1 MCSLKEIYFI
11 HINKIKGYLLIG
23 FSRVMETSQSVCV
36 IRIKRLFTGLYFALC
51 FFYKRP
57 VRRRFSRMGTLL
69 CAVCLCFH
77 YMIVLIIL
85 KFRMN
90 AG

>member
-51 FFYKRP
+51 FFLQP
-57 VRRRFSRMGTLL
+57 ASAQTFFTHGHTSVRGLFMLSLHD
-69 CAVCLCFH
+69 CINNF
-77 YMIVLIIL
+77 
-85 KFRMN
+85 KF
-90 AG
+90 